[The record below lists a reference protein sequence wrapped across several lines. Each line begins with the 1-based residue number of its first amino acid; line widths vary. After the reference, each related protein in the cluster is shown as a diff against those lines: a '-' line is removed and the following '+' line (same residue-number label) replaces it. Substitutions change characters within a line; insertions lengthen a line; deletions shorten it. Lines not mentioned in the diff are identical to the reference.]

1 MTVDHNFVP
10 STQSNFTIL
19 VSVTDATLRI
29 ISNGGHVANSN
40 GYDIGF
46 YTDSSGSTKLKWEI
60 ESYNP
65 VTGQLIAWVKIP
77 TLSSTSDTSFYLFY
91 GDPSITSDQSDPV
104 NTWDSNFKAVYHLG
118 NGITL
123 TASDST
129 GGNNGTLFHS
139 PTAVGGEIDGA
150 AHFVSAS
157 TQTINLGTPSDFPIT
172 TAWSAEAWVNPV
184 AAGAMTVVGWGQ
196 NVNNGVRIGANGT
209 GGTWVLN
216 FWGGASTNGG
226 TVSAGSWQH
235 VVGTFDGSSLRLY
248 KNGSLV
254 AGPKSASPATSA
266 NPGGWIGSFSGIQ
279 SFNGDI
285 DEVRISNTNR
295 SADWIQTEYNNQNSP
310 GTFITMGSESCPSA
324 TPTPT
329 PTATPSATPT
339 ATPTATPPSA
349 ADNFN
354 RADGGLGANWAKPV
368 PASQQ
373 TLVIVN
379 NQVTPNIENAHCY
392 AYWIGNT
399 FSQDQYSQVQI
410 SNVGPWNGVIA
421 RAQPGI
427 DRFYMAFVFGPN
439 DYRLYLRKDGLYY
452 SLATNSTETWVAGDI
467 IRLEAS
473 GLNPV
478 QLTLLRNGNPVLTY
492 TDTTENLVGGSS
504 GIGIYSPAG
513 DHLTIDNWQGGS
525 LGPLGPLMVAT
536 QAPTVAGNLVATA
549 LGMSQVKLT
558 WAEPI
563 DKRRVRRYEVQ
574 RRDPGSTSFV
584 QVGTTTTT
592 SYIDT
597 ALAAGS
603 KYSYRVLVR
612 DARGSLKKYS
622 GVASVT
628 TGSPTIV
635 PLRSP

>member
-1 MTVDHNFVP
+1 
-10 STQSNFTIL
+10 
-19 VSVTDATLRI
+19 
-29 ISNGGHVANSN
+29 
-40 GYDIGF
+40 
-46 YTDSSGSTKLKWEI
+46 
-60 ESYNP
+60 
-65 VTGQLIAWVKIP
+65 
-77 TLSSTSDTSFYLFY
+77 
-91 GDPSITSDQSDPV
+91 
-104 NTWDSNFKAVYHLG
+104 
-118 NGITL
+118 
-123 TASDST
+123 
-129 GGNNGTLFHS
+129 
-139 PTAVGGEIDGA
+139 
-150 AHFVSAS
+150 
-157 TQTINLGTPSDFPIT
+157 
-172 TAWSAEAWVNPV
+172 
-184 AAGAMTVVGWGQ
+184 
-196 NVNNGVRIGANGT
+196 
-209 GGTWVLN
+209 
-216 FWGGASTNGG
+216 
-226 TVSAGSWQH
+226 
-235 VVGTFDGSSLRLY
+235 
-248 KNGSLV
+248 
-254 AGPKSASPATSA
+254 
-266 NPGGWIGSFSGIQ
+266 
-279 SFNGDI
+279 
-285 DEVRISNTNR
+285 
-295 SADWIQTEYNNQNSP
+295 
-310 GTFITMGSESCPSA
+310 
-324 TPTPT
+324 
-329 PTATPSATPT
+329 
-339 ATPTATPPSA
+339 
-349 ADNFN
+349 
-354 RADGGLGANWAKPV
+354 
-368 PASQQ
+368 
-373 TLVIVN
+373 
-379 NQVTPNIENAHCY
+379 
-392 AYWIGNT
+392 
-399 FSQDQYSQVQI
+399 
-410 SNVGPWNGVIA
+410 
-421 RAQPGI
+421 
-427 DRFYMAFVFGPN
+427 
-439 DYRLYLRKDGLYY
+439 LRKDGLYY
-452 SLATNSTETWVAGDI
+452 SLQTGNIETWVAGDI